1 MDIQQRIDELMKQNN
16 IDTYITL
23 LRKIFKCSV
32 RDESKTD
39 VQWATNQ
46 KSNFTN
52 MLKGKRPFTVE
63 MILGLEHVL
72 HTSMDSIINNLP
84 YAVSFRRGRRLR
96 QRLRRVSDSRHQR
109 FPKTTGGDQQI
120 S

>member
-1 MDIQQRIDELMKQNN
+1 MDIQQRIDKLMKQNN

-63 MILGLEHVL
+63 IFFFLIF
-72 HTSMDSIINNLP
+72 S
-84 YAVSFRRGRRLR
+84 SFRKQSRITLLQYAKLR
-96 QRLRRVSDSRHQR
+96 YCHSVKLFQPLALRYVLLNKNSVIAFHIGNH
-109 FPKTTGGDQQI
+109 K
-120 S
+120 